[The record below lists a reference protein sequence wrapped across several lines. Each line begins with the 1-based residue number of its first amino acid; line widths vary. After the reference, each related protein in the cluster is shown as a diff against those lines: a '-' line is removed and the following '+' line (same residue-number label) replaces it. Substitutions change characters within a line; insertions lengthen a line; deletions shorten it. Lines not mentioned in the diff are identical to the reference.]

1 MSENNN
7 AIQNVQG
14 DGRALPVSS
23 DELSQLKSDLTQIAS
38 QANIFMQQRNEDG
51 AIRFCEW
58 DGRSSDGRKYAS
70 RTNKIPP
77 LFDGQPDAQ
86 IFLTDTAVRIKSA
99 ELCQAAKR
107 MNVTFEPSSRD
118 DDAEAG
124 ARICEARYLWARRRM
139 GSAYLNEQRRAANW
153 YLDGTPAGVVWFAG
167 WKRLTQLRMKR
178 MTVDEAAV
186 SILKNYFEQQDGGPV
201 QEPSPAD
208 LELMRSYLTVNEPE
222 VITAAVELLTTAL
235 GIEATTARFVLKQFQ
250 EDGEAE
256 FPEPYQ
262 CANEPILMALEP
274 WADVFWNVNTVR
286 DIQNARDVHMREWLT
301 AAQVMERALKNGWSD
316 EFVDQLLGKPEE
328 QSAQTGGGQAGK
340 SGLPIPW
347 GTIYQAQT
355 PLSQQL
361 GIYKDFRHLYEVIT
375 TFSKGMNKFGVPGI
389 YVTEWSYFIEEAA
402 CEKKLFESGHDTM
415 PFRYGQRECVNLS
428 TTDSRGTTFAGT
440 SAQNLLKMYTDL
452 HGAAAQLSTVPPF
465 TVPDSAL
472 DGEIIIS
479 PLAQNKMARGRTIDP
494 IKFPEAQAN
503 LEAQR
508 IVERRFNRHV
518 GLLDE
523 DVNANET
530 MVVTQEE
537 IDNFLNPLRD
547 AWSMVLADMDVF
559 LDEDQKEEIDG
570 DDYGR
575 QAGEMHIEMAFDA
588 LELDREALMEL
599 TDVVLDKLMVADVE
613 QTIPRGDTIRW
624 LLSKWSPG
632 LARLCRPVNDA
643 NARENAAADDDL
655 NKLMNGISVP
665 MQEKGINHEQ
675 RYNRIMARLQQPEV
689 AVRVAQSPDQGM
701 PIEKHLAFLK
711 QQMVQRQNVATGRFG
726 VAPDALQQDA
736 ATMN

>member
-1 MSENNN
+1 MRVLFGKPGVMPRNKM
-7 AIQNVQG
+7 VMCF
-14 DGRALPVSS
+14 S
-23 DELSQLKSDLTQIAS
+23 DTQAESRVKQQDVMFQYMPEPFKSMARS
-38 QANIFMQQRNEDG
+38 KGCKVNGANIKYGGKKTGFTDDSFLTPGESLCRYLFYSQPSDSHEGVPVDALWLTEVKHAEFVTGQRRGLADTKGFMLVDFTPIWGYSPAVRLAMNGAREVMSSPCFWLPEDG
-51 AIRFCEW
+51 
-58 DGRSSDGRKYAS
+58 G
-70 RTNKIPP
+70 
-77 LFDGQPDAQ
+77 
-86 IFLTDTAVRIKSA
+86 
-99 ELCQAAKR
+99 
-107 MNVTFEPSSRD
+107 
-118 DDAEAG
+118 
-124 ARICEARYLWARRRM
+124 
-139 GSAYLNEQRRAANW
+139 
-153 YLDGTPAGVVWFAG
+153 
-167 WKRLTQLRMKR
+167 
-178 MTVDEAAV
+178 
-186 SILKNYFEQQDGGPV
+186 
-201 QEPSPAD
+201 
-208 LELMRSYLTVNEPE
+208 
-222 VITAAVELLTTAL
+222 
-235 GIEATTARFVLKQFQ
+235 
-250 EDGEAE
+250 
-256 FPEPYQ
+256 
-262 CANEPILMALEP
+262 
-274 WADVFWNVNTVR
+274 
-286 DIQNARDVHMREWLT
+286 EWLT

-361 GIYKDFRHLYEVIT
+361 GIYKDFRHLYEVVT
-375 TFSKGMNKFGVPGI
+375 TFSKGINKFGVPGI

-547 AWSMVLADMDVF
+547 AWSMVLAD
-559 LDEDQKEEIDG
+559 
-570 DDYGR
+570 
-575 QAGEMHIEMAFDA
+575 
-588 LELDREALMEL
+588 
-599 TDVVLDKLMVADVE
+599 
-613 QTIPRGDTIRW
+613 
-624 LLSKWSPG
+624 
-632 LARLCRPVNDA
+632 
-643 NARENAAADDDL
+643 
-655 NKLMNGISVP
+655 IS
-665 MQEKGINHEQ
+665 
-675 RYNRIMARLQQPEV
+675 
-689 AVRVAQSPDQGM
+689 
-701 PIEKHLAFLK
+701 
-711 QQMVQRQNVATGRFG
+711 
-726 VAPDALQQDA
+726 
-736 ATMN
+736 